1 MRDGMEAAGV
11 GFDGRSSVV
20 ARTESAAPARRA
32 MAQLI
37 PEFPGQTHIFF
48 WREIQALAKL
58 GVECSLVSTSRPAAS
73 IVCHD
78 WSREA
83 MARTKY
89 LFPPSAGDLLA
100 AAREMVRSGPAAW
113 WRCTGVVLGNGVGG
127 VRERVKLVG
136 LMVMG
141 ARLSALS
148 RTQGWTHVHA
158 QSCGDSAYIAVFAS
172 MLGRVTYSMN
182 LHGAI
187 EYFGLGQAIKWE
199 HAAFAAAVT
208 QVLKDDVLARVPTA
222 RSEKIDLAPMGADLS
237 VFEKTRPYEARR
249 GDEPIR
255 LVTCSRLHQG
265 KGQQDVIRAVALL
278 RDRGVP
284 VRFTILGEGPARAM
298 LTALIAELG
307 LGELVTL
314 KGAVPERSVREALEG
329 SHIFCLASHEEA
341 LGVATMEAM
350 AMGLPVVVSRVGG
363 VHELVRDGVDGVMVP
378 PENPS
383 AIAEAIERVGRD
395 AALAARMGASG
406 CERVHTMFGSDR
418 SARVIE
424 SRLSALERASSNGG
438 RHG

>member
-1 MRDGMEAAGV
+1 MKVVSETSKVMRSRDARGAGA
-11 GFDGRSSVV
+11 
-20 ARTESAAPARRA
+20 ARTPRV

-58 GVECSLVSTSRPAAS
+58 GVECALVSTSRAPAS

-89 LFPPSAGDLLA
+89 LFPPSARDLLRA
-100 AAREMVRSGPAAW
+100 AWEMLVAGPASW
-113 WRCTGVVLGNGVGG
+113 WRCLGVLLASGVGG
-127 VRERVKLVG
+127 VRQRVKLVG

-141 ARLSALS
+141 ARLSALAKE
-148 RTQGWTHVHA
+148 QGWSHVHA

-172 MLGRVTYSMN
+172 LLGRVSYSMN

-187 EYFGLGQAIKWE
+187 EYFGLGQSIKWK

-208 QVLKDDVLARVPTA
+208 QVLKDDVLSRVSTA
-222 RSEKIDLAPMGADLS
+222 SGERIDLAPMGADLA
-237 VFEKTRPYEARR
+237 VFEKTRPYVARR
-249 GDEPIR
+249 GDDPIR
-255 LVTCSRLHQG
+255 LVSCSRLHQG
-265 KGQQDVIRAVALL
+265 KGQQDAIRAVAIL
-278 RDRGVP
+278 RDRGVL
-284 VRFTILGEGPARAM
+284 VRFTLLGEGPARGM

-307 LGELVTL
+307 LGDVVTL
-314 KGAVPERSVREALEG
+314 VGAVPERAVREALEN

-350 AMGLPVVVSRVGG
+350 AMGLPVVVSKVGG
-363 VHELVRDGVDGVMVP
+363 VHELVRDGVDGIMVP
-378 PENPS
+378 PQNPG
-383 AIAEAIERVGRD
+383 ALADAIEQVGRD
-395 AALAARMGASG
+395 ASMAARMGASG
-406 CERVHTMFGSDR
+406 CERVHAMFGSDR

-424 SRLSALERASSNGG
+424 ARLSELERAASNESLL
-438 RHG
+438 R